1 MPRFILF
8 LFSLLWM
15 PALAFAGFEWVPPV
29 QQHAAPIEANPNNTD
44 HNIIEK
50 FPAPTV
56 VAQPLANDTP
66 ISIIPNQHNMPRPPQ
81 QHGGVAAPS
90 DVVATVPDMPFTGTS
105 SRNTISTKPKTS
117 SGNKLVID
125 PYPLRGGTS
134 SPPPQFAMAG
144 AYKAMGEEARILN
157 PVKLGSDLST
167 GVGRQKKAYVSRP
180 IKSVSVSPR
189 KPFIGG
195 SGITPMIGG
204 EPAPLPNV
212 ATPHAS
218 MPIKSHASKTYAQA
232 IGFGR
237 DLPLALAIS
246 QVIPSEFTHSFV
258 ENIDTGIT
266 VSWEG
271 GKPWNQ
277 VLNEMLRPKN
287 LTSVIRNNRVIIQPM
302 AKL

>member
-8 LFSLLWM
+8 IFSLLWM

-29 QQHAAPIEANPNNTD
+29 QRAAPVETAPQ
-44 HNIIEK
+44 NIGNDTMER
-50 FPAPTV
+50 FPAPAV
-56 VAQPLANDTP
+56 IAQPLANDTP
-66 ISIIPNQHNMPRPPQ
+66 TSIAPSQQNLPRPPQ
-81 QHGGVAAPS
+81 QYGGVAAPS
-90 DVVATVPDMPFTGTS
+90 DVVATVPDMPFTGS
-105 SRNTISTKPKTS
+105 ASQNIISKKPKNA

-125 PYPLRGGTS
+125 PYPLRGGTV
-134 SPPPQFAMAG
+134 SPLPQLAMADS
-144 AYKAMGEEARILN
+144 YKAMGEEARILN
-157 PVKLGSDLST
+157 PVKLGSGLST

-180 IKSVSVSPR
+180 LKSISIPPKRPS
-189 KPFIGG
+189 IAS

-204 EPAPLPNV
+204 EPAPLANV
-212 ATPHAS
+212 FAPRS
-218 MPIKSHASKTYAQA
+218 PMPLKSHASKTYAQA

-246 QVIPSEFTHSFV
+246 QVVSEFTHSFADNV
-258 ENIDTGIT
+258 DTGIT

>member
-1 MPRFILF
+1 
-8 LFSLLWM
+8 M

-29 QQHAAPIEANPNNTD
+29 ERAAPVETAPQ
-44 HNIIEK
+44 NIGSDTMER
-50 FPAPTV
+50 FPAPAV
-56 VAQPLANDTP
+56 IAQPLANDAP
-66 ISIIPNQHNMPRPPQ
+66 ISIVPNQQSMPRPPQ
-81 QHGGVAAPS
+81 QYGGVATPS
-90 DVVATVPDMPFTGTS
+90 DVVATVPDMPVTGATS
-105 SRNTISTKPKTS
+105 QNIISKKSTNA

-125 PYPLRGGTS
+125 PYPLRGGTV
-134 SPPPQFAMAG
+134 SPPPSLAMSDT
-144 AYKAMGEEARILN
+144 YKAMGEEARILN
-157 PVKLGSDLST
+157 PVKLGSGLST

-180 IKSVSVSPR
+180 LKSVSVSPK
-189 KPFIGG
+189 KPVIGN

-204 EPAPLPNV
+204 EPAPL
-212 ATPHAS
+212 AS
-218 MPIKSHASKTYAQA
+218 VFAPRSPVPIKSHASNTYAQA

-246 QVIPSEFTHSFV
+246 QVIPSEFTHSFADNV
-258 ENIDTGIT
+258 DTGIT

-277 VLNEMLRPKN
+277 VLNNMLRPKN